1 MISTPS
7 TSPEPIET
15 KENESPSSLLSC
27 SPHKSSLMTSKTD
40 YELSRESMLSSPGH
54 QLFAQQPKNN
64 FPISSLISSGVSNRV
79 SSADF
84 LNSSSLMSNA
94 MSNIRHPFY
103 LPNQSG
109 VSFFDRNPFLRE
121 FSIPSHFVPPF
132 SSIKTSLFNAF
143 NEKYVHTFAYWY
155 IWSHLNVF
163 HFLVTKKTDQVSLQR
178 TLTVC

>member
-27 SPHKSSLMTSKTD
+27 SPHKSPLMPSKSD
-40 YELSRESMLSSPGH
+40 YELSREAMLSSPGH
-54 QLFAQQPKNN
+54 QLFSQQPKNN

-84 LNSSSLMSNA
+84 LNSPSL

-121 FSIPSHFVPPF
+121 FSIPPHFVPPF
-132 SSIKTSLFNAF
+132 SSIKTSFFNAF
-143 NEKYVHTFAYWY
+143 NEKYV
-155 IWSHLNVF
+155 SVF
-163 HFLVTKKTDQVSLQR
+163 L
-178 TLTVC
+178 